1 MTESEPKPADIED
14 IQTILADLQEEIRRH
29 RLALG
34 ELGAIERPDPL
45 AKVRQHVW
53 VNPHLPIG
61 WPVMPKGIIPKIIA
75 YAQKISRRLLRWYI
89 NPLVEQQNTYNAA
102 VAEVLA
108 SLQSQSE
115 AHEQLLGEIRGQ
127 VQRLQELSVLEQ
139 RVQALESESERA
151 RGASQAEQAQRDHE
165 AEMVRMRL
173 QRLENWRRE
182 SKDAQLDASPVVPHQ
197 ASPSSPQAPPVDYF
211 LLGAQYRSEEQ
222 IRERLADYDDLFGKL
237 AQAQREGRGPAGP
250 VLDIGCGR
258 GDLIAHFGELGLAAY
273 GIDTDPDAVRTGQAA
288 GRDVRR
294 EEALAHLESLS
305 DNSLAAITLIQV
317 IEHLEIGET
326 LRLFKLA
333 ARKLAPGGLIIAETV
348 NPSCLAALSN
358 AFLLDPSH
366 RAPFHPQLTRFLM
379 EQAGLWKVQIRF
391 LRPVPE
397 SARLAFLKEM
407 EARPHMQ
414 PLIAC
419 LNQNIDQLNH
429 ILYGPQDYAAIA
441 YKPEE

>member
-1 MTESEPKPADIED
+1 MTEPKAADLED
-14 IQTILADLQEEIRRH
+14 IRAILADLQEEIRRH

-75 YAQKISRRLLRWYI
+75 IAQKITRRLLRWYI
-89 NPLVEQQNTYNAA
+89 NPIVEQQNTYNAA

-108 SLQSQSE
+108 ALQSQV
-115 AHEQLLGEIRGQ
+115 EQHGLLLGELKEQAR
-127 VQRLQELSVLEQ
+127 RLHELDALAQ
-139 RVQALESESERA
+139 RVQALESEAERA
-151 RGASQAEQAQRDHE
+151 QRAHE

-173 QRLENWRRE
+173 QRLENWWRE
-182 SKDAQLDASPVVPHQ
+182 GRIAPASPKDARSNTPA
-197 ASPSSPQAPPVDYF
+197 APPVDYF

-222 IRERLADYDDLFGKL
+222 IRERLTDYDDLLRAL

-258 GDLIAHFGELGLAAY
+258 GDFIAHLQELGLATY
-273 GIDTDPDAVRTGQAA
+273 GIDTDPDAVRAARFA
-288 GRDVRR
+288 GRDVRQ
-294 EEALAHLESLS
+294 EEALAHLEALP
-305 DNSLAAITLIQV
+305 DDSLAAITLIQV
-317 IEHLEIGET
+317 VEHLEIDDV
-326 LRLFKLA
+326 LRLFRLA
-333 ARKLAPGGLIIAETV
+333 HRKLAPGGLIIAETI

-366 RAPFHPQLTRFLM
+366 RMPFHPQLTRFLM
-379 EQAGLWKVQIRF
+379 EQAGLWKVRIRF

-397 SARLAFLKEM
+397 SARLAFLKEI
-407 EARPHMQ
+407 EGRPSMQ
-414 PLIAC
+414 PLVAC
-419 LNQNIDQLNH
+419 LNRNIDQLNH

>member
-1 MTESEPKPADIED
+1 MTESESRPADIED
-14 IQTILADLQEEIRRH
+14 IQAILADLQEEISRH

-75 YAQKISRRLLRWYI
+75 YAQKITRRLLRWYI
-89 NPLVEQQNTYNAA
+89 NPLIEQQNTYNAA

-108 SLQSQSE
+108 TLQRQSE
-115 AHEQLLGEIRGQ
+115 EHSQLLGELKEQAR
-127 VQRLQELSVLEQ
+127 RLQELDVLAQ

-151 RGASQAEQAQRDHE
+151 RGVSEADQAQRAHE

-173 QRLENWRRE
+173 QRLENWRRG
-182 SKDAQLDASPVVPHQ
+182 SRGVQLNAPNAPSHQ
-197 ASPSSPQAPPVDYF
+197 VLALAHQAPPVDYF

-222 IRERLADYDDLFGKL
+222 MRVLLGDYDDLFGEL
-237 AQAQREGRGPAGP
+237 AQAQRESHGPAGP

-258 GDLIAHFGELGLAAY
+258 GDLLSHLQELGLAAY
-273 GIDTDPDAVRTGQAA
+273 GVDTDQDAVRAA
-288 GRDVRR
+288 QSTGRDVRQ
-294 EEALAHLESLS
+294 ENAFAHLESLG
-305 DNSLAAITLIQV
+305 DNCLAAITLIQV
-317 IEHLEIGET
+317 IEHLEISEA
-326 LRLFKLA
+326 LRLFALA

-397 SARLAFLKEM
+397 SARLAFLKEV
-407 EARPHMQ
+407 EARPYMQ

-419 LNQNIDQLNH
+419 LNHNIDQLNH
-429 ILYGPQDYAAIA
+429 ILYGPQDYAVIA

>member
-1 MTESEPKPADIED
+1 MTEGEPRSADIED
-14 IQTILADLQEEIRRH
+14 IQAILADLQEEIRRH

-75 YAQKISRRLLRWYI
+75 YAQKITRRLLRWYI
-89 NPLVEQQNTYNAA
+89 NPLVEQQNAYNAA

-108 SLQSQSE
+108 ALQNQSE
-115 AHEQLLGEIRGQ
+115 QHGLLLSELKEQTKRLHE
-127 VQRLQELSVLEQ
+127 LETLRQ
-139 RVQALESESERA
+139 RVRELEAEAERA
-151 RGASQAEQAQRDHE
+151 REAAEAERDRQAHE
-165 AEMVRMRL
+165 AEIVCLRL
-173 QRLENWRRE
+173 QRLENWWRE
-182 SKDAQLDASPVVPHQ
+182 GGGVPSTTPKGVPTNAST
-197 ASPSSPQAPPVDYF
+197 APPVDYF
-211 LLGAQYRSEEQ
+211 LLGARYRGERQ
-222 IRERLADYDDLFGKL
+222 LRERLTDYDDLFSDL
-237 AQAQREGRGPAGP
+237 VRAQREGRGPSGP

-258 GDLIAHFGELGLAAY
+258 GDFVAHLQELGLPAY
-273 GIDTDPDAVRTGQAA
+273 GIDTDQDAVRVARSA
-288 GRDVRR
+288 GRDVRQ
-294 EEALAHLESLS
+294 EEALAHLEGLS

-317 IEHLEIGET
+317 IEHLEINDV

-333 ARKLAPGGLIIAETV
+333 SRKLAPGGLVIAESI

-366 RAPFHPQLTRFLM
+366 RMPFHPQLTRFLM

-397 SARLAFLKEM
+397 SARLAFLKEI
-407 EARPHMQ
+407 EARPYMQ
-414 PLIAC
+414 PLIAS
-419 LNQNIDQLNH
+419 LNRNIDQLNH